1 MRLLHSISIPSSNF
15 FSYLICVES
24 FPNVGAMKE
33 YVASGAGYLQGG
45 LQRENWERATLSSKL
60 LITS

>member
-1 MRLLHSISIPSSNF
+1 MLHSVSIPSSNV
-15 FSYLICVES
+15 SLIICVES
-24 FPNVGAMKE
+24 FPNVGAMKD